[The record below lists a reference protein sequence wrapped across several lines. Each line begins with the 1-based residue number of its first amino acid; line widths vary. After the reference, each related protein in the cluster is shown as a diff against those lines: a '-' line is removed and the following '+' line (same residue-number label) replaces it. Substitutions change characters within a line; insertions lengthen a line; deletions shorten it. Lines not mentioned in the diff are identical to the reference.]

1 MTELEQALERF
12 RRGGELLA
20 AVTTGAAGPEL
31 DFLPEGADP
40 SKDLSAREIAWHLMD
55 TEIVT
60 RERFCRVLAEDNPTL
75 LGFNGSLWA
84 AKLEYKKRKL
94 SIAVEM
100 FRSVRAQNFDLL
112 KEQPAEA
119 WARSGTHSED
129 GPLTLLQLLRQAAEH
144 TEAHA
149 LEIRELRALYKE
161 RQKSLQTT

>member
-31 DFLPEGADP
+31 DYKPEGAE
-40 SKDLSAREIAWHLMD
+40 LSAREIAWHLMD

-60 RERFCRVLAEDNPTL
+60 RERFCRVLAEENPTL
-75 LGFNGSLWA
+75 LGFDGSLWA
-84 AKLEYKKRKL
+84 RKLEYGKRKL

-100 FRSVRAQNFDLL
+100 FRSVRAQNFELL
-112 KEQPAEA
+112 KDQTAEA
-119 WARSGTHSED
+119 WARSATHSED
-129 GPLTLLQLLRQAAEH
+129 GPTTLLQLLRQAAEH

-149 LEIRELRALYKE
+149 LEIRELRALFKE
-161 RQKSLQTT
+161 RQKATPAS

>member
-31 DFLPEGADP
+31 DYLPEGAE
-40 SKDLSAREIAWHLMD
+40 LSAREIAWHLMD

-75 LGFNGSLWA
+75 LSFNGSLWA
-84 AKLEYKKRKL
+84 HKLEYKKRKL

-100 FRSVRAQNFDLL
+100 FRTVRTQNFELL
-112 KEQPAEA
+112 KDQPAEV
-119 WARSGTHSED
+119 WSRSGTHSED
-129 GPLTLLQLLRQAAEH
+129 GPMTLLQLLRQAAEH

>member
-31 DFLPEGADP
+31 DYVPEGVE
-40 SKDLSAREIAWHLMD
+40 LSAREIAWHLMD

-60 RERFCRVLAEDNPTL
+60 RERFCRVLAEDNPML

-84 AKLEYKKRKL
+84 HKLEYKKRKL

-100 FRSVRAQNFDLL
+100 FRTVRTQNFELL
-112 KEQPAEA
+112 KDQPAEA
-119 WARSGTHSED
+119 WTRSGTHSED
-129 GPLTLLQLLRQAAEH
+129 GHMTLLQLLRQAAEH

>member
-31 DFLPEGADP
+31 DYTPEGA
-40 SKDLSAREIAWHLMD
+40 DLSAREIAWHLMD

-100 FRSVRAQNFDLL
+100 FRTVRTQNFELL
-112 KEQPAEA
+112 KDQPAEA
-119 WARSGTHSED
+119 WSRSGTHTED
-129 GPLTLLQLLRQAAEH
+129 GPMTLMQLLRQAAEH

-161 RQKSLQTT
+161 RQKSLQAT